1 MNPLHLMQ
9 FPSYNS
15 PMTAANEPNLHPG
28 KSHLIISLGWIV
40 LALAV
45 TIPVT
50 LALGGSYPVFT
61 VLWLAVPLIALL
73 RSRDPR
79 CIGLRPVPW
88 SLLLKTTALNL
99 GALLLVM
106 AAFEPWS
113 HTYRLLIAAA
123 LAAPVPDT
131 TFAWL
136 LRLPGPAGWIGM
148 AFYSGLVTLFG
159 EELFFRGWL
168 LQLLLRHM
176 RPWLA
181 IALQAALFSLPQ
193 ALAALV
199 MPPLQGAL
207 YVVVYSWLSIGVI
220 GGWAAWRTQSIW
232 PSLISATLCNL
243 LLTALVN

>member
-1 MNPLHLMQ
+1 
-9 FPSYNS
+9 
-15 PMTAANEPNLHPG
+15 MTAANEPNLHPG
-28 KSHLIISLGWIV
+28 KSQFFIFLAWIV
-40 LALAV
+40 LALAI

-50 LALGGSYPVFT
+50 LALNGSYPIFT
-61 VLWLAVPLIALL
+61 VLWLVVPLIALL
-73 RSRDPR
+73 RSKDPWR
-79 CIGLRPVPW
+79 IGLRAIPW
-88 SLLLKTTALNL
+88 NALLKTTALNL

-113 HTYRLLIAAA
+113 HTYRLLVTAA
-123 LAAPVPDT
+123 LAAPTPDT

-136 LRLPGPAGWIGM
+136 VRLPGPAGWIGM
-148 AFYSGLVTLFG
+148 AFYSGLVTLFA

-168 LQLLLRHM
+168 LQVLQRRV

-193 ALAALV
+193 ALAALI

-220 GGWAAWRTQSIW
+220 GGWAACRTQSIW
-232 PSLISATLCNL
+232 PGLISATLANL
-243 LLTALVN
+243 LLTAMTR